1 MKLQRCH
8 PHRLFLKPILTF
20 HTKPKHLYCTS
31 VIRDSDDKDSQFIV
45 TLKNIVRGKQ
55 SWIIAFNDP
64 FISNKLK
71 PHHVEKVLLALR
83 FFNFLGLHKNFNHS
97 TMSFCILIH
106 ALANANLFWPASSLL
121 QTLLLRGGLDP
132 REVFE
137 ALHDCFKKCDFISS
151 LGFDLLIQSY
161 LQEKRMLMRQCEL
174 LPRVR
179 TLGEV
184 LNGLVKIRRV
194 DMVYNVL
201 IHGLCK
207 NKRVWEA
214 VEIKNGLI
222 QKGLTA
228 SEVTYCTLVLGLCK
242 VQEFEVGSG
251 VIDEM
256 IELGFVPTEA
266 ALSSLVEGL
275 RRKGKVVDAF
285 GLVTR
290 VQKVGVMPSLFVYNA
305 LINSLCKDGKFDEA
319 ELLFKEMGEKGLCA
333 NDVTYSILIDSFCR
347 RGELDNAIQFVAG
360 IKITVYPYNSLING
374 HCKLGNL
381 SAAVSCFDEMIDKG
395 LKPTVVSYTSLISG
409 YCNKGKLHE
418 AFRLYHEMTGKG
430 IAANTYTFT
439 TLISA
444 LCRANRMSDAIR
456 LFNEML
462 DQNIMPNEDT
472 VRKETALFY
481 MVIAKK
487 EIERYRWG
495 VCREM
500 AFGLLKNLHDQ
511 RLRPDKVIYTSMIDG
526 YSKAGSVEKAFRI
539 WDIMMMKDVLQMEG
553 SMEKAVQLHNEML
566 KGLLANT
573 VSYNILVR
581 GFCKLGRVE
590 EATKLLDEMI
600 DMLFFFLT
608 ALPTPHYENWEKLL
622 NSEMTDKKGR
632 EPNQATHSALTHK
645 FQGVFFF
652 Y

>member
-45 TLKNIVRGKQ
+45 TLKNIVQGKQ

-64 FISNKLK
+64 FISIKLK
-71 PHHVEKVLLALR
+71 PHHVEKVLLLTLDDSRLALR

-161 LQEKRMLMRQCEL
+161 LQEKRMFDSVLIYRLMRQCEL
-174 LPRVR
+174 MPRVR

-194 DMVYNVL
+194 DMALVLFGEIVSMGIRPDIYIYVAVIRSFCELKNFVKAKEMIQRMESSECDLNVVVYNVL

-214 VEIKNGLI
+214 VEIKN
-222 QKGLTA
+222 
-228 SEVTYCTLVLGLCK
+228 
-242 VQEFEVGSG
+242 G

-290 VQKVGVMPSLFVYNA
+290 VQKVG
-305 LINSLCKDGKFDEA
+305 D
-319 ELLFKEMGEKGLCA
+319 
-333 NDVTYSILIDSFCR
+333 
-347 RGELDNAIQFVAG
+347 
-360 IKITVYPYNSLING
+360 
-374 HCKLGNL
+374 
-381 SAAVSCFDEMIDKG
+381 
-395 LKPTVVSYTSLISG
+395 
-409 YCNKGKLHE
+409 
-418 AFRLYHEMTGKG
+418 
-430 IAANTYTFT
+430 
-439 TLISA
+439 
-444 LCRANRMSDAIR
+444 DA
-456 LFNEML
+456 
-462 DQNIMPNEDT
+462 
-472 VRKETALFY
+472 
-481 MVIAKK
+481 
-487 EIERYRWG
+487 
-495 VCREM
+495 
-500 AFGLLKNLHDQ
+500 
-511 RLRPDKVIYTSMIDG
+511 
-526 YSKAGSVEKAFRI
+526 
-539 WDIMMMKDVLQMEG
+539 
-553 SMEKAVQLHNEML
+553 
-566 KGLLANT
+566 
-573 VSYNILVR
+573 
-581 GFCKLGRVE
+581 
-590 EATKLLDEMI
+590 
-600 DMLFFFLT
+600 
-608 ALPTPHYENWEKLL
+608 
-622 NSEMTDKKGR
+622 
-632 EPNQATHSALTHK
+632 
-645 FQGVFFF
+645 
-652 Y
+652 

>member
-31 VIRDSDDKDSQFIV
+31 AIRDSDDKDSQFIV

-71 PHHVEKVLLALR
+71 PHHVEKVLLLTLDDSRLALR

-121 QTLLLRGGLDP
+121 QTLLLRGGVDP

-161 LQEKRMLMRQCEL
+161 LQEKRMFDSVLIYRLMRQCEL
-174 LPRVR
+174 MPRVR

-194 DMVYNVL
+194 DMVLVLFGEIVSMGIRPDIYIYVAVIRSFCELKNFAKAKEMIQRMESSECDLNVVVYNVL

-305 LINSLCKDGKFDEA
+305 LINSVCKDGKYDEA

-347 RGELDNAIQFVAG
+347 RGELDKAIQFLGKMIVAG

-374 HCKLGNL
+374 HCKLGEFEC
-381 SAAVSCFDEMIDKG
+381 S
-395 LKPTVVSYTSLISG
+395 
-409 YCNKGKLHE
+409 
-418 AFRLYHEMTGKG
+418 
-430 IAANTYTFT
+430 
-439 TLISA
+439 
-444 LCRANRMSDAIR
+444 
-456 LFNEML
+456 
-462 DQNIMPNEDT
+462 
-472 VRKETALFY
+472 
-481 MVIAKK
+481 
-487 EIERYRWG
+487 
-495 VCREM
+495 
-500 AFGLLKNLHDQ
+500 
-511 RLRPDKVIYTSMIDG
+511 
-526 YSKAGSVEKAFRI
+526 
-539 WDIMMMKDVLQMEG
+539 
-553 SMEKAVQLHNEML
+553 
-566 KGLLANT
+566 
-573 VSYNILVR
+573 
-581 GFCKLGRVE
+581 
-590 EATKLLDEMI
+590 
-600 DMLFFFLT
+600 
-608 ALPTPHYENWEKLL
+608 
-622 NSEMTDKKGR
+622 
-632 EPNQATHSALTHK
+632 
-645 FQGVFFF
+645 GVFF
-652 Y
+652 